1 MAPTLESLEEE
12 LAELIAIPSVS
23 ADAAHATDVL
33 AAAAWVRDRILRTGG
48 EAEVV
53 DWHGRPLTIGD
64 LRASR
69 DAERAPTILCYGHFD
84 VQPTDPLDLW
94 ETPPFDLRR
103 RDGWLYGRGIADD
116 KGQLFMLLKAA
127 ELLAAAGELPV
138 NVRFACDGEEEI
150 GGHSI
155 VDWLAEDER
164 GADAA
169 IVFDSGMQ
177 QRDVPEF
184 NIAVRGLCYFHV
196 EVRTGARD
204 LHSGMYGGASL
215 NALHALVQV
224 LGAVLARDGRLPE
237 PLRESVVAPSAE
249 ELAAWSELQPGAEAI
264 AEQGSQPM
272 DARAAEE
279 FYLRTWA
286 EPSVDVHGIA
296 GGSPHLIKTVL
307 PVQAEANI
315 SIRLVHDQDP
325 AAIAAAFERIMR
337 DAVPAGAELTITL
350 QSSSPPA
357 LIPPDAPAI
366 QLALDAFEH
375 VVGRRPL
382 LVRSGGSIPLIP
394 ALSARGIPVIT
405 TGFGLPD
412 SNIHSPNERLVA
424 EYLPLGVTVAE
435 EIFRRLGNLHG

>member
-1 MAPTLESLEEE
+1 MVPVLVATRSLPDSVTAVTVAASHVAYAV
-12 LAELIAIPSVS
+12 LPPS
-23 ADAAHATDVL
+23 
-33 AAAAWVRDRILRTGG
+33 
-48 EAEVV
+48 
-53 DWHGRPLTIGD
+53 
-64 LRASR
+64 
-69 DAERAPTILCYGHFD
+69 
-84 VQPTDPLDLW
+84 
-94 ETPPFDLRR
+94 
-103 RDGWLYGRGIADD
+103 
-116 KGQLFMLLKAA
+116 
-127 ELLAAAGELPV
+127 
-138 NVRFACDGEEEI
+138 
-150 GGHSI
+150 GGHT
-155 VDWLAEDER
+155 
-164 GADAA
+164 AA
-169 IVFDSGMQ
+169 V
-177 QRDVPEF
+177 V
-184 NIAVRGLCYFHV
+184 
-196 EVRTGARD
+196 
-204 LHSGMYGGASL
+204 
-215 NALHALVQV
+215 NA
-224 LGAVLARDGRLPE
+224 
-237 PLRESVVAPSAE
+237 
-249 ELAAWSELQPGAEAI
+249 GAEAI

-337 DAVPAGAELTITL
+337 DAAPAGAELTITL
-350 QSSSPPA
+350 HSSGPPA